1 MSFVSY
7 ACIDRE
13 FMQELTCQRLAVP
26 EVQRSPI
33 HLLLPPLVPHLWP
46 AHSTGEIVA
55 SNTTL
60 NPGLNPQTHHKPM
73 LQQKLY
79 DQLSSSPS
87 TRTRV
92 HRFWSETHHEMAR
105 ESTLVVAR
113 SRYTTHHSR
122 NWIIC
127 VTVCSIHR
135 HPELPKLSNMV
146 LKVED
151 KDYFC
156 LFFQVQL

>member
-1 MSFVSY
+1 
-7 ACIDRE
+7 
-13 FMQELTCQRLAVP
+13 
-26 EVQRSPI
+26 
-33 HLLLPPLVPHLWP
+33 
-46 AHSTGEIVA
+46 
-55 SNTTL
+55 
-60 NPGLNPQTHHKPM
+60 
-73 LQQKLY
+73 
-79 DQLSSSPS
+79 
-87 TRTRV
+87 
-92 HRFWSETHHEMAR
+92 MAR

-156 LFFQVQL
+156 LFFQVQLWNVWKLVEHRSSEYVPAPASSRGRVENI